1 MNERADRSGGATPGG
16 DRTHRVPVLVVGGSL
31 VGLSTSVFLGR
42 LGVRHTLVERHT
54 GTSIHPRGRGN
65 NVRTMEIFR
74 VAGTEP
80 DIRRAAATLAD
91 NHGILQTPTLVGDA
105 GEWLFKQID
114 AGGGLAR
121 FSPSSWCLCSQND
134 LEPELLTHATNLGGD
149 VRFGTELL
157 SFEADA
163 EGVTAIVK
171 SRETGEHTTIRA
183 DYMVAA
189 DGPRSPVRE
198 QLGIGQS
205 GPGDLFHNV
214 SITFRS
220 RRLADVVGE
229 RRFIVCYLTDEN
241 ADGALLPVDNRE
253 NWVFHAPWHPEQ
265 GETVED
271 FTDERCAAH
280 IRRAIGDPD
289 LDVEITGKAPWH
301 AAQRVARSYRSGRVL
316 LAGDSAHEMSPT
328 GAFGSNTGI
337 QDAHNLAWK
346 LAAVLEG
353 WAGEALLDTYD
364 TERRPVAEATSA
376 RAAARSVEH
385 SHPGFAPPPVMGGG
399 GPGAAGGPD
408 GAPGAA
414 PGAGPDGVPGAGPG
428 GGFGGG
434 SGGVPGAGPGGLS
447 GAGSVAG
454 SGVGLAG
461 GPGGSV
467 GAGAGGAPGA
477 GSGGVSGAGS
487 DGLPGAG
494 SGGVPGGPVAGA
506 GSGVGFDGGPGGG
519 FGGGSGGVP
528 GAGPGGLSG
537 AGSVAGPGGS
547 GGAGSGAGFAGGPGG
562 SSGGV
567 PGGAPGAGSGGRPGG
582 MPGASGPG
590 GRPGGRPGGGPQRG
604 ILNVA
609 LGYRYPQ
616 GAVVGADAASPVVP
630 EGLDL
635 TGAPGSRAPHLWLR
649 QGDARVS
656 TLDLYEDSLVL
667 LSDAAQPTG
676 WHEAATRV
684 AAELRVPLKPY
695 RVGGTP
701 EADLVPDDEETDW
714 ARAHGVTRGGAVLIR
729 PDGFVAWRSPGPAPD
744 PESMLRQVVGTVL
757 ART

>member
-1 MNERADRSGGATPGG
+1 MNERADRSGGATQGG

-42 LGVRHTLVERHT
+42 LGVRHTLVERHA

-114 AGGGLAR
+114 PGNGLAR

-134 LEPELLTHATNLGGD
+134 LEPELLTHAVNLGGD
-149 VRFGTELL
+149 LRFGTELL
-157 SFEADA
+157 SFEADT

-183 DYMVAA
+183 DYLVAA

-214 SITFRS
+214 SVTFRS
-220 RRLADVVGE
+220 RRLADVVGD
-229 RRFIVCYLTDEN
+229 RRFIVCYLTEEN

-289 LDVEITGKAPWH
+289 LDVEITGRAPWH

-353 WAGEALLDTYD
+353 WAGEGLLDTYD
-364 TERRPVAEATSA
+364 MERRPVAEATSA
-376 RAAARSVEH
+376 RAAHRSVEH

-399 GPGAAGGPD
+399 GPG
-408 GAPGAA
+408 GAPGN
-414 PGAGPDGVPGAGPG
+414 PSGPG
-428 GGFGGG
+428 R
-434 SGGVPGAGPGGLS
+434 AG
-447 GAGSVAG
+447 
-454 SGVGLAG
+454 AG
-461 GPGGSV
+461 GPGG
-467 GAGAGGAPGA
+467 
-477 GSGGVSGAGS
+477 
-487 DGLPGAG
+487 L
-494 SGGVPGGPVAGA
+494 
-506 GSGVGFDGGPGGG
+506 GGPGGASG
-519 FGGGSGGVP
+519 AASGGVR
-528 GAGPGGLSG
+528 GP
-537 AGSVAGPGGS
+537 
-547 GGAGSGAGFAGGPGG
+547 GGPGG
-562 SSGGV
+562 
-567 PGGAPGAGSGGRPGG
+567 PGGAPG
-582 MPGASGPG
+582 GPG
-590 GRPGGRPGGGPQRG
+590 GAPEGGGPGGAPGRGPGGGPQRG

-609 LGYRYPQ
+609 LGYRYPR
-616 GAVVGADAASPVVP
+616 GAVVGADPATPVVP

-635 TGAPGSRAPHLWLR
+635 TGAPGSRAPHLWVRRGEERL
-649 QGDARVS
+649 S

-676 WHEAATRV
+676 WHEAAAEV
-684 AAELRVPLKPY
+684 AAEMRVPLKPY

-701 EADLVPDDEETDW
+701 GADLVPDDEETDW
-714 ARAHGVTRGGAVLIR
+714 ARAHGVTRGGAVLVR

-744 PESMLRQVVGTVL
+744 PASMLRQVVGSVL

>member
-1 MNERADRSGGATPGG
+1 MNERADRSGGATQGG
-16 DRTHRVPVLVVGGSL
+16 DRSHRVPVLVVGGSL

-42 LGVRHTLVERHT
+42 LGVRHTLVERHA

-114 AGGGLAR
+114 PGNGLAR

-134 LEPELLTHATNLGGD
+134 LEPELLTHAANLGGD
-149 VRFGTELL
+149 LRFGTELL
-157 SFEADA
+157 SFEADT

-183 DYMVAA
+183 DYLVAA

-220 RRLADVVGE
+220 RRLADVVGD
-229 RRFIVCYLTDEN
+229 RRFIVCYLTEEN

-289 LDVEITGKAPWH
+289 LDVEITGRAPWH

-353 WAGEALLDTYD
+353 WAGEGLLDTYD
-364 TERRPVAEATSA
+364 MERRPVAEATSA
-376 RAAARSVEH
+376 RAAHRSVEH
-385 SHPGFAPPPVMGGG
+385 SHPGFAPPPVMGAVGRAARPVVPVG
-399 GPGAAGGPD
+399 RRVGPVVRV
-408 GAPGAA
+408 
-414 PGAGPDGVPGAGPG
+414 VP
-428 GGFGGG
+428 
-434 SGGVPGAGPGGLS
+434 
-447 GAGSVAG
+447 VAR
-454 SGVGLAG
+454 VGAG
-461 GPGGSV
+461 GPGG
-467 GAGAGGAPGA
+467 P
-477 GSGGVSGAGS
+477 
-487 DGLPGAG
+487 
-494 SGGVPGGPVAGA
+494 
-506 GSGVGFDGGPGGG
+506 GGPGGA
-519 FGGGSGGVP
+519 SGGVW
-528 GAGPGGLSG
+528 
-537 AGSVAGPGGS
+537 GPGGS
-547 GGAGSGAGFAGGPGG
+547 GG
-562 SSGGV
+562 
-567 PGGAPGAGSGGRPGG
+567 PGGAPGGPGDPGGAPGPGGPGGVPGSGGPGG
-582 MPGASGPG
+582 APGSGGPG
-590 GRPGGRPGGGPQRG
+590 GPGGPGRGPGGGPQRG

-609 LGYRYPQ
+609 LGYRYPR
-616 GAVVGADAASPVVP
+616 GAVVGADPATPVVP

-649 QGDARVS
+649 RGEERLS

-676 WHEAATRV
+676 WHEAAAEV
-684 AAELRVPLKPY
+684 AAEMRVPLKPY

-701 EADLVPDDEETDW
+701 GADLVPDDEETDW
-714 ARAHGVTRGGAVLIR
+714 ARAHGVTRGGAVLVR

-744 PESMLRQVVGTVL
+744 PAAMLRQVVGSVL

>member
-1 MNERADRSGGATPGG
+1 MNERADRSGGAAPGG

-42 LGVRHTLVERHT
+42 LGVRHTLVERHA

-91 NHGILQTPTLVGDA
+91 NHGILQAPTLAGDA

-114 AGGGLAR
+114 PGGGLAR

-149 VRFGTELL
+149 LRFGTELL
-157 SFEADA
+157 SFEADTD
-163 EGVTAIVK
+163 GVTAVVK

-183 DYMVAA
+183 DYLVAA

-205 GPGDLFHNV
+205 GPGDLFHNI

-220 RRLADVVGE
+220 RRLADVVGD

-353 WAGEALLDTYD
+353 WAGEGLLDTYD
-364 TERRPVAEATSA
+364 MERRPVAEATSA
-376 RAAARSVEH
+376 RAAHRSVEH
-385 SHPGFAPPPVMGGG
+385 SHPGFAPPPVVGGG
-399 GPGAAGGPD
+399 GPG
-408 GAPGAA
+408 
-414 PGAGPDGVPGAGPG
+414 GPG
-428 GGFGGG
+428 G
-434 SGGVPGAGPGGLS
+434 AR
-447 GAGSVAG
+447 
-454 SGVGLAG
+454 G
-461 GPGGSV
+461 GPG
-467 GAGAGGAPGA
+467 
-477 GSGGVSGAGS
+477 
-487 DGLPGAG
+487 
-494 SGGVPGGPVAGA
+494 
-506 GSGVGFDGGPGGG
+506 
-519 FGGGSGGVP
+519 
-528 GAGPGGLSG
+528 
-537 AGSVAGPGGS
+537 GPGGS
-547 GGAGSGAGFAGGPGG
+547 GG
-562 SSGGV
+562 
-567 PGGAPGAGSGGRPGG
+567 PGGAPG
-582 MPGASGPG
+582 GPG
-590 GRPGGRPGGGPQRG
+590 GPGGAPGGGGPGGGPQRG

-609 LGYRYPQ
+609 LGYRYPR
-616 GAVVGADAASPVVP
+616 GAVVGADPATPVVP

-635 TGAPGSRAPHLWLR
+635 SGAPGSRAPHLWLR
-649 QGDARVS
+649 RGEQRLS

-676 WHEAATRV
+676 WHEAAAEV
-684 AAELRVPLKPY
+684 AAGMRVPLKSY

-701 EADLVPDDEETDW
+701 GADLTPDDEETDW
-714 ARAHGVTRGGAVLIR
+714 ARAHGVTRGGAVLVR

-744 PESMLRQVVGTVL
+744 PAAMLRQVVGSVL
-757 ART
+757 ARS